1 MKQVASPVVRHATTD
16 DAGLLAELGARTFF
30 EAFAADNTPEDMA
43 AYLAAAFGRDQQ
55 AAELTDSDSVF
66 LIAEV
71 DGVAAGYAKLHAG
84 ATPDE
89 VTHDDP
95 IELARLYVSHEWL
108 GRGLAATL
116 MQACI
121 DEAKKKGHR
130 TLWLG
135 VWEHNA
141 RARAFYSKWSFREVG
156 EHIFQLGADSQ
167 TDILMERQVEE
178 CSKSASR

>member
-1 MKQVASPVVRHATTD
+1 MNQVTSPVVRRATAD
-16 DAGLLAELGARTFF
+16 DAGLLADLGARTFA
-30 EAFAADNTPEDMA
+30 ETFAADNTPEDVA

-55 AAELTDSDSVF
+55 AAELADSDAVF

-71 DGVAAGYAKLHAG
+71 AGVPAGYAKLHAG
-84 ATPDE
+84 DPPDDVTPDK
-89 VTHDDP
+89 P
-95 IELARLYVSHEWL
+95 IELVRLYVSHEWL
-108 GRGLAATL
+108 GRGLGAML

-121 DEAKKKGHR
+121 DEAKKKRHH

-141 RARAFYSKWSFREVG
+141 RARAFYGKWNFRDVG

-167 TDILMERQVEE
+167 TDILMERQVEQ
-178 CSKSASR
+178 